1 MLCQETA
8 TVSLTYS
15 AQSSEGAGEHKL
27 DAHKYVCV
35 FVLIWTN
42 TETCQQLPLVTC
54 ILEKMADTL
63 LSDLYGKSHRQVVL
77 VKRAAAPSSPSLA
90 LLLI

>member
-27 DAHKYVCV
+27 DARVGVRVWVCVCV
-35 FVLIWTN
+35 FV
-42 TETCQQLPLVTC
+42 
-54 ILEKMADTL
+54 
-63 LSDLYGKSHRQVVL
+63 
-77 VKRAAAPSSPSLA
+77 
-90 LLLI
+90 

>member
-27 DAHKYVCV
+27 DVCV
-35 FVLIWTN
+35 CVCDTYMDKYSM
-42 TETCQQLPLVTC
+42 CQQLPLLTSR
-54 ILEKMADTL
+54 LEKMADT
-63 LSDLYGKSHRQVVL
+63 V
-77 VKRAAAPSSPSLA
+77 
-90 LLLI
+90 